1 MKTIKPARAEN
12 SGGVRILLVDDHP
25 IVREGL
31 AEMINRQPGLRVCG
45 QAEDREQALAAVEAC
60 KPDLAIVDLA
70 LNGQPGIELIKDL
83 RACHPDLRV
92 LVLSMHDEQVHAERV
107 IRAGACGYIAK
118 QEAAARILTAI
129 QRVLEGGNYL
139 SDGVAVQIAAKL
151 ACRPCGAVIESLA
164 DRELEVFELIGD
176 GLSTQQIAERLHLG
190 IGTIETYR
198 ARIKE
203 KLGLRDAQELLQS
216 AIQWDRTQAWSQDM
230 RRPLW
235 VGLQP
240 PGKKAS
246 DDVRRL

>member
-1 MKTIKPARAEN
+1 VKTTKPLRGEH
-12 SGGVRILLVDDHP
+12 SGAVRILLVDDHP

-45 QAEDREQALAAVEAC
+45 EAEDREQALAAVETC

-83 RACHPDLRV
+83 RACHPNLRV
-92 LVLSMHDEQVHAERV
+92 LVLSMLDEQVHAERV

-118 QEAAARILTAI
+118 QEAAARILSAI
-129 QRVLEGGNYL
+129 QRVLDGGIYL
-139 SDGVAVQIAAKL
+139 SDAVTVQIAAKL
-151 ACRPCGAVIESLA
+151 ACRPCGAVIENLA
-164 DRELEVFELIGD
+164 DREFEVFELIGE

-203 KLGLRDAQELLQS
+203 KLGLKDAQELLQS
-216 AIQWDRTQAWSQDM
+216 AIRWNRTQALSQHM
-230 RRPLW
+230 GRPLW

-240 PGKKAS
+240 PDRKAS
-246 DDVRRL
+246 DDVSRL